1 MGPEKVEREERG
13 RAGERSEPEMEPV
26 KVPSHHR
33 KSRAS
38 RKGEN
43 PQEAVKPLLGLED
56 ERAGRRPSKGKR
68 GGHREAIPR
77 SAATGPRATKR
88 SRKTTLVGTRE
99 PQGPSI
105 SE

>member
-38 RKGEN
+38 REGEN
-43 PQEAVKPLLGLED
+43 PQEAVKP
-56 ERAGRRPSKGKR
+56 
-68 GGHREAIPR
+68 
-77 SAATGPRATKR
+77 
-88 SRKTTLVGTRE
+88 
-99 PQGPSI
+99 
-105 SE
+105 